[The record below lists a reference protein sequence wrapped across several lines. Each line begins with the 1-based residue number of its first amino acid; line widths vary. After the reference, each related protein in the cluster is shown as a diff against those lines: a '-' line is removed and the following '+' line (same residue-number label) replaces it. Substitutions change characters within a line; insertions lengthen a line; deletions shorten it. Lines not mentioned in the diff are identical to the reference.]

1 MLLQPPNSIVGVQES
16 RLTGRV
22 LVYVSCIDVGSELS
36 HDQIVSVLEGP
47 PVIRPTRTI
56 FTTTVIGCLL
66 IAVFAAMA
74 IHWVP
79 SGPAAAHDQLI
90 SSTPTASE
98 ELDASP
104 DEVTLEYS
112 AEVMTM
118 GAELRLTD
126 SAGKQYSVDEAKF
139 EGTRVVAGISEDLP
153 DAAYSLA
160 WRVVSSDGHP
170 ISGVVPFTVGD
181 APKASAE
188 DTSAESSAPSQ
199 SAQPASEGADNAPS
213 FLSWVRPVLV
223 AVIGMGL
230 AFGIFAFVTRTRK
243 QRHND

>member
-1 MLLQPPNSIVGVQES
+1 M
-16 RLTGRV
+16 
-22 LVYVSCIDVGSELS
+22 
-36 HDQIVSVLEGP
+36 
-47 PVIRPTRTI
+47 RPTRTI
-56 FTTTVIGCLL
+56 FTTIVIGCLL
-66 IAVFAAMA
+66 TAVVAAMA
-74 IHWVP
+74 ILWVP

-98 ELDASP
+98 ELEASP

-139 EGTRVVAGISEDLP
+139 EGTRVVAGISEELP

-181 APKASAE
+181 ASEAAVENAPAR
-188 DTSAESSAPSQ
+188 SSGPSE
-199 SAQPASEGADNAPS
+199 SAQPVSEGADNAAS
-213 FLSWVRPVLV
+213 FPSWVRPVLV